1 MGFFRT
7 IVLSALLSGV
17 VAGAIQTGL
26 QNLVVYPLI
35 FTAETYE
42 GLAKHNDSHHH
53 SDRSKTASDMNHHEN
68 QTWGH
73 FDGASRLS
81 FSFFTNILLGVALAL
96 ILAAIFA
103 LRPSTDWRHGILW
116 GLGGFA
122 AVNLA
127 PAFGLPPA
135 LPGMAEGD
143 LQSRQIWW
151 LTTAIL
157 TASGIALLFL
167 SKTAIWRLGGPL
179 LLVLPHIYGAP
190 RVQSLNSK
198 VPAILA
204 AEFVTASL
212 ISNLVFWIFLGIL
225 TAVIME
231 RVNGQKRTERANSP
245 F

>member
-7 IVLSALLSGV
+7 IALGALLSGV
-17 VAGAIQTGL
+17 VSGAVQTGL

-35 FTAETYE
+35 FAAETYE
-42 GLAKHNDSHHH
+42 GLEKHNDSQHH
-53 SDRSKTASDMNHHEN
+53 SDRRETASDMHHHEN
-68 QTWGH
+68 ETWVH
-73 FDGASRLS
+73 FDGASRLL
-81 FSFFTNILLGVALAL
+81 FSFFTNILLGVSLAL

-143 LQSRQIWW
+143 LLSRQIWW

-157 TASGIALLFL
+157 TACGIALLFL
-167 SKTAIWRLGGPL
+167 SKTTIWRFGGI
-179 LLVLPHIYGAP
+179 LLVTLPHIYGAP
-190 RVQSLNSK
+190 QLQSNDSE
-198 VPAILA
+198 VPSILA
-204 AEFVTASL
+204 AQFVTASL
-212 ISNLVFWIFLGIL
+212 VTNLVFWVFLGML
-225 TAVIME
+225 TAITME
-231 RVNGQKRTERANSP
+231 KINGQEREESA
-245 F
+245 

>member
-35 FTAETYE
+35 FAAETYE
-42 GLAKHNDSHHH
+42 EVETSAIPNPH
-53 SDRSKTASDMNHHEN
+53 SDGSSTTTAMHHHEN
-68 QTWGH
+68 EVWAPVHGTK
-73 FDGASRLS
+73 RLL
-81 FSFFTNILLGVALAL
+81 FSLFTNILLGVALGL
-96 ILAAIFA
+96 ILAAIIA
-103 LRPSTDWRHGILW
+103 LHSIINWRYGILW

-127 PAFGLPPA
+127 PAFGLPPE
-135 LPGMAEGD
+135 LPGITEGD
-143 LQSRQIWW
+143 LLSRQIWW

-157 TASGIALLFL
+157 TACGIALLFL
-167 SKTAIWRLGGPL
+167 SNTAIWRLGGTVL
-179 LLVLPHIYGAP
+179 IILPHIYGAP
-190 RVQSLNSK
+190 EVQSLSSK

-212 ISNLVFWIFLGIL
+212 ITNLVFWVFLGML
-225 TAVIME
+225 TVIIME
-231 RVNGQKRTERANSP
+231 QLSEVKGTDST
-245 F
+245 